1 MYCPY
6 CKHFNEKES
15 EVTSE
20 HIIFNCSNCGNIYRF
35 NHSLATSDD
44 ICSVGV
50 PFHNFLEVIL
60 PNFKIGDSVM
70 CVDTKHPL
78 FLKDGFVKEL
88 DHLHAR
94 ILFKGNKLIWMNQNV
109 IAKIPS

>member
-6 CKHFNEKES
+6 CRYDNKES
-15 EVTSE
+15 EITSE
-20 HIIFNCSNCGNIYRF
+20 YLIFNCSNCGNIYRYK
-35 NHSLATSDD
+35 NVND
-44 ICSVGV
+44 IEIFSVGV
-50 PFHNFLEVIL
+50 PFHNFNDVIL
-60 PNFKIGDSVM
+60 PNFKIGDCVM

-94 ILFKGNKLIWMNQNV
+94 ILFKGNKLIWMNQNI
-109 IAKIPS
+109 IAKM